1 MLSTKWDYSISSVV
15 GSSHV
20 DRGQGKQDNS
30 HLIEDDNGNIS
41 FCISDGAGSSKN
53 SEVSSKIVTNFI
65 NQEFLKIPDLI
76 NSKGKGPWINDFI
89 IQVVIDLRAK
99 LFDTFKNYDL
109 RDYHCTLVAGLVFEK
124 TAIVVHVGDGFILA
138 GKNEEVANKNIFNK
152 SLYFSKPENGE
163 YKNETYFITEPIW
176 LKHLRIQVLPDIDW
190 LIAGS
195 DGGEDILSFGEKL
208 QDNEVLKFL
217 DDAAK
222 QKSLKEKND
231 YIFQVLNSDVANSR
245 TKDDK
250 SLCLLFSENIDK
262 QKKLNWAPEEKL
274 IKDFYPV
281 PKPIKNPIPRTSIV
295 RPQVN
300 TYQKPLA
307 PTQEYNDP
315 NEFISE
321 YGVFSILLMII
332 KRMYFGSLEK
342 VSFYIEWVIHQ
353 IIKFKIYSATIA
365 LLIFLFLFLFLLIKF
380 LFSNDQINLNDSVNF
395 NDPVNLSDPVKEI
408 DVKDKNMILT
418 PEVITNNDVI
428 EESVNNGASVNELI
442 TDAIEN
448 DITNDTKNE
457 DTSLDKDVTNGEK
470 VTTGN
475 DNET

>member
-1 MLSTKWDYSISSVV
+1 MLSSKWDYSISSVV

-30 HLIEDDNGNIS
+30 NLLEDDNGNIS

-53 SEVSSKIVTNFI
+53 SEVSSKIVTNFV

-138 GKNEEVANKNIFNK
+138 GKNEEVANENIFNK

-274 IKDFYPV
+274 INLPNLTLLF
-281 PKPIKNPIPRTSIV
+281 IKLKN
-295 RPQVN
+295 
-300 TYQKPLA
+300 
-307 PTQEYNDP
+307 
-315 NEFISE
+315 
-321 YGVFSILLMII
+321 ILM
-332 KRMYFGSLEK
+332 
-342 VSFYIEWVIHQ
+342 
-353 IIKFKIYSATIA
+353 
-365 LLIFLFLFLFLLIKF
+365 LL
-380 LFSNDQINLNDSVNF
+380 
-395 NDPVNLSDPVKEI
+395 
-408 DVKDKNMILT
+408 
-418 PEVITNNDVI
+418 
-428 EESVNNGASVNELI
+428 
-442 TDAIEN
+442 
-448 DITNDTKNE
+448 
-457 DTSLDKDVTNGEK
+457 
-470 VTTGN
+470 
-475 DNET
+475 

>member
-1 MLSTKWDYSISSVV
+1 MHPNNWEYSFSSVV

-30 HLIEDDNGNIS
+30 NLVEDSNGNIS

-53 SEVSSKIVTNFI
+53 SELSSHIVANFV

-76 NSKGKGPWINDFI
+76 NSKGIGTWINDFI

-138 GKNEEVANKNIFNK
+138 GKNEEIANENILNK

-163 YKNETYFITEPIW
+163 YKNETYFVTQSIW

-195 DGGEDILSFGEKL
+195 DGGEDILSLGEKL
-208 QDNEVLKFL
+208 QDAEIFKLL

-222 QKSLKEKND
+222 PKTVQDKND
-231 YIFQVLNSDVANSR
+231 HIFQVLNSDEANRR
-245 TKDDK
+245 TTDDK
-250 SLCLLFSENIDK
+250 SLCLLFSENVDK
-262 QKKLNWAPEEKL
+262 QKKLVWAPGEKL
-274 IKDFYPV
+274 VKDFYPT
-281 PKPIKNPIPRTSIV
+281 PKPIQNPIPRASIV

-300 TYQKPLA
+300 TYQRPMARTK
-307 PTQEYNDP
+307 EYNDP

-321 YGVFSILLMII
+321 HGVFSVLLMII
-332 KRMYFGSLEK
+332 KKICFGFLEK
-342 VSFYIEWVIHQ
+342 ISFYIEWAIHQ
-353 IIKFKIYSATIA
+353 IIKFRIYSATIA
-365 LLIFLFLFLFLLIKF
+365 LSLFLLILIKF
-380 LFSNDQINLNDSVNF
+380 LYSD
-395 NDPVNLSDPVKEI
+395 DPVNYHNQVKRI
-408 DVKDKNMILT
+408 DIKGESATLT
-418 PEVITNNDVI
+418 TEVITNNDAI
-428 EESVNNGASVNELI
+428 EQGVNSGASVNELI
-442 TDAIEN
+442 TNSIEN
-448 DITNDTKNE
+448 DIKNE
-457 DTSLDKDVTNGEK
+457 TINEDSSLDKDVTNGKK